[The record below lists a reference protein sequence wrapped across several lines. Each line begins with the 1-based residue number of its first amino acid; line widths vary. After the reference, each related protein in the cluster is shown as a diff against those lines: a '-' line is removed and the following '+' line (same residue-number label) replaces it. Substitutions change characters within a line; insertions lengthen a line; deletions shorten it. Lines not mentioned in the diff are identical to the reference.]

1 MDFNKALFGF
11 IRVAFSIMI
20 ALLVPVSYTHLMTL
34 HLNIRIAVVRE
45 INLEVIF

>member
-20 ALLVPVSYTHLMTL
+20 ALLVLFAG
-34 HLNIRIAVVRE
+34 IASAMILATE
-45 INLEVIF
+45 FLLSLP

>member
-20 ALLVPVSYTHLMTL
+20 ALLVLFAGHKNLQHLL
-34 HLNIRIAVVRE
+34 
-45 INLEVIF
+45 

>member
-20 ALLVPVSYTHLMTL
+20 ALLVLFAGIVFLLYLCIPVRKSLVFPE
-34 HLNIRIAVVRE
+34 NSER
-45 INLEVIF
+45 